1 MRRIP
6 LPVLVSA
13 SLVVAIVVTAA
24 AAATL
29 RSHVPDP
36 RLPSARTAAFRS
48 QAVGGTIHL
57 QVLLPP
63 GYGDGQLRYPVI
75 YFLHGLPASA
85 RTYRGADFLRTA
97 LGRLRR
103 RAILVAPQGAR
114 DGDSDPEYLDWGP
127 GRNWETSVAKEL
139 PAYVDSHFRTIPN
152 RRARAVVGLSA
163 GGYGAVSLAL
173 HHLDDFSV
181 VESWSG
187 YFHPTN
193 PAGTAPL
200 RLGTGERDRR
210 ADVHQAVRTLHRAF
224 RRRPTYFAFYVGRD
238 DQRFRDEN
246 VALDRELTR
255 AGVPHR
261 FAIYPGAHDSSVWA
275 AHARGWL
282 GLALRRLVRPQ
293 AAALPGFTK
302 IMSGPGGG
310 TVWRGRIPNRAVP
323 SDTRSSAVYL
333 PPYFNQGARYPIV
346 YLLHGFPGSP
356 SGFYD
361 SLHLAAVADGLI
373 ARGRIRP
380 FIAVMPVAGRTNGPR
395 AADEWAGVWER
406 HLVHDVVPWATAHL
420 PVLPDQSAHVIG
432 GISAGAFGAV
442 DIALRHPGLFGV
454 VESWSGYFHPFRD
467 GPLATAGPQELDR
480 HDPVRLARRQAVR
493 LRTEGVSFYLS
504 TGFNHG
510 GVMRRWTFDF
520 ARELRTLGIRT
531 RTWASL
537 RPDGGRY
544 LRLQLPAALEFAF
557 RR

>member
-1 MRRIP
+1 
-6 LPVLVSA
+6 
-13 SLVVAIVVTAA
+13 VVAIVVTAA

-29 RSHVPDP
+29 RSHAPDP
-36 RLPSARTAAFRS
+36 ALPSVRTATVRS
-48 QAVGGTIHL
+48 QPLRGTIDL

-63 GYGDGQLRYPVI
+63 GYGDGQLRYPVV
-75 YFLHGLPASA
+75 YFLHGLPAA
-85 RTYRGADFLRTA
+85 GRAYRGADFLRTA
-97 LGRLRR
+97 LARLHRH
-103 RAILVAPQGAR
+103 AIVVVPQGVR
-114 DGDSDPEYLDWGP
+114 P
-127 GRNWETSVAKEL
+127 GRNREIAVAKEL
-139 PAYVDSHFRTIPN
+139 PAYVDSHFRTIPH

-163 GGYGAVSLAL
+163 GGYGAVSVAL
-173 HHLDDFSV
+173 RHLGDFSV
-181 VESWSG
+181 IEAW
-187 YFHPTN
+187 N
-193 PAGTAPL
+193 PAGTAPV
-200 RLGTGERDRR
+200 RLGTAERTLRR
-210 ADVHQAVRTLHRAF
+210 AFQ
-224 RRRPTYFAFYVGRD
+224 RRPTYFAFYVGRD
-238 DQRFRDEN
+238 DRRFRNEN

-261 FAIYPGAHDSSVWA
+261 FAIYPGAHDSGVWA

-282 GLALRRLVRPQ
+282 SLALRRLVRPQ

-302 IMSGPGGG
+302 ITTGLGGG

-323 SDTRSSAVYL
+323 SDTRMSAVYL

-361 SLHLAAVADGLI
+361 SLHLASVADGLI
-373 ARGRIRP
+373 GRGRIRP
-380 FIAVMPVAGRTNGPR
+380 FIAVMPVAGRTTGRR
-395 AADEWAGVWER
+395 ADDEWAGVWER
-406 HLVHDVVPWATAHL
+406 HLVHDVVPWVTAHL
-420 PVLPDQSAHVIG
+420 PVLPDQSAHAIAG
-432 GISAGAFGAV
+432 LSAGGFGAV

-454 VESWSGYFHPFRD
+454 VESWSGYFHPYRD
-467 GPLATAGPQELDR
+467 GPLAAAGPQELDR
-480 HDPVRLARRQAVR
+480 HDPVRLARRQAAP
-493 LRTEGVSFYLS
+493 LRAQGVSFYLS

-520 ARELRTLGIRT
+520 ARELRTLGIPT